1 MRRRLLVTLAVSLL
15 AAPRADAQVLF
26 DNLARRDFGSSRGI
40 GDSPIA
46 QITVSS
52 ATDINQIGAHWD
64 PSGSGNIKFLIFNL
78 GTSSL
83 LFSTASAGFTDV
95 GLGFYQSAFFPTFT
109 LNPGVTY
116 GIGAIADVAGSWSIN
131 NASSGNPFTQNGIT
145 ASDDVNGNVSN
156 FGSPTSVGNG
166 SAMIIVQLSRQSTT
180 VVPEPS
186 TYALL
191 ATGLAG
197 LMGVARRRRSA

>member
-1 MRRRLLVTLAVSLL
+1 MATLAVSLI
-15 AAPRADAQVLF
+15 AASTANAQVIF
-26 DNLARRDFGSSRGI
+26 DNLARRDFGSSRGA
-40 GDSPIA
+40 GDSPLA

-52 ATDINQIGAHWD
+52 ATQINQIGAHWD
-64 PSGSGNIKFLIFNL
+64 PNANGNIKFLIFNL

-95 GLGFYQSAFFPTFT
+95 GLSFYQSSFFPTFT

-116 GIGAIADVAGSWSIN
+116 GIGAIASVGGEWSTN
-131 NASSGNPFTQNGIT
+131 NSSSGNPFTQNGIT
-145 ASDDVNGNVSN
+145 ASDDNNANVIN
-156 FGSPTSVGNG
+156 FGTPSLAGGG
-166 SAMIIVQLSRQSTT
+166 SAMIIVQLGRQPST

-191 ATGLAG
+191 ATGLVS
-197 LMGVARRRRSA
+197 LVIVSRRRRSA